1 MRSLQ
6 MVLDKRV
13 DGRTK
18 LTGLIGNPVEHT
30 VSPVIHNSL
39 FSYLG
44 INGIYIPMKT
54 DEAGLET
61 AVRGLAA
68 LGFTGFNV
76 TIPYKEAVCDLL
88 DETDDEVKLLG
99 AANTVKIK
107 DGRLYGYNT
116 DGEGFVTAFKK
127 QTGSD
132 FSGKKICILGAG
144 GTARTLAVKV
154 VQEGAGEVCIINR
167 TVPKADEIAGYINR
181 TLLKNSGLRKPV
193 FTAAPGTGQA
203 HGVLNGSEIIINTT
217 SVGMFPNTDAS
228 PVGDNVDYLTKPI
241 VYDVIY
247 NPAETRFLASARMKG
262 CRTYNGAGMLF
273 YQGIKAFEIWMET
286 KVPDDVLQE
295 LSTSFLKY
303 LEV

>member
-1 MRSLQ
+1 MI
-6 MVLDKRV
+6 LDKRV

-44 INGIYIPMKT
+44 INGVYLPLKT
-54 DEAGLET
+54 EATQLEA

-76 TIPYKEAVCDLL
+76 TIPYKEAICGLL
-88 DETDDEVKLLG
+88 DEADEEVKLLG
-99 AANTVKIK
+99 TANTVRIR

-116 DGEGFVTAFKK
+116 DGTGFVTAFKK
-127 QTGSD
+127 QTGTD
-132 FSGKKICILGAG
+132 FSGKKVCILGAG

-154 VQEGAGEVCIINR
+154 VQEGAGRVCIINR
-167 TVPKADEIAGYINR
+167 TVSKAEVIAGYINNR
-181 TLLKNSGLRKPV
+181 LSAGSGLREPV
-193 FTAAPGTGQA
+193 FTLMPGTERA
-203 HGVLNGSEIIINTT
+203 REILNSFDIIINTT

-228 PVGDNVDYLTKPI
+228 PVEDDVEFLSKPI

-247 NPAETRFLASARMKG
+247 NPAETRFLAAARQKG
-262 CRTYNGAGMLF
+262 CRVFNGAGMLLW
-273 YQGIKAFEIWMET
+273 QGIRAFEIWMEIS
-286 KVPDDVLQE
+286 VPDDVLQD
-295 LSTSFLKY
+295 LSASFLK
-303 LEV
+303 

>member
-1 MRSLQ
+1 MI
-6 MVLDKRV
+6 LDKRV

-44 INGIYIPMKT
+44 INGVYLPLKT
-54 DEAGLET
+54 EATQLEA

-76 TIPYKEAVCDLL
+76 TIPYKEAICGLL
-88 DETDDEVKLLG
+88 DEADEEVKLLG
-99 AANTVKIK
+99 TANTVRIR

-116 DGEGFVTAFKK
+116 DGTGFVTAFKK
-127 QTGSD
+127 QTGTD
-132 FSGKKICILGAG
+132 FSGKKVCILGAG

-154 VQEGAGEVCIINR
+154 VQEGAGRVCIINR
-167 TVPKADEIAGYINR
+167 TVSKAEVIAGYINNR
-181 TLLKNSGLRKPV
+181 LSAGSGLREPV
-193 FTAAPGTGQA
+193 FTLMPGTERA
-203 HGVLNGSEIIINTT
+203 REILNSFDIIINTT

-228 PVGDNVDYLTKPI
+228 PVEDDVEFLSKPI

-247 NPAETRFLASARMKG
+247 NPAETRFLAAARQKD
-262 CRTYNGAGMLF
+262 CRVFNGAGMLLW
-273 YQGIKAFEIWMET
+273 QGIRAFEIWMEIS
-286 KVPDDVLQE
+286 VPDDVLQD
-295 LSTSFLKY
+295 LSASFLKCM
-303 LEV
+303 EA

>member
-1 MRSLQ
+1 MI
-6 MVLDKRV
+6 LDKRV

-44 INGIYIPMKT
+44 INGVYLPLKT
-54 DEAGLET
+54 EATQLEA

-76 TIPYKEAVCDLL
+76 TIPYKEAICGLL
-88 DETDDEVKLLG
+88 DEADEEVKLLG
-99 AANTVKIK
+99 TANTVRIR

-116 DGEGFVTAFKK
+116 DGTGFVTAFKK
-127 QTGSD
+127 QTGTD
-132 FSGKKICILGAG
+132 FSGKKVCILGAG

-154 VQEGAGEVCIINR
+154 VQEGAGRVCIINR
-167 TVPKADEIAGYINR
+167 TVSKAEVIAGYINNR
-181 TLLKNSGLRKPV
+181 LSAGSGLREPV
-193 FTAAPGTGQA
+193 FTLMPGTERA
-203 HGVLNGSEIIINTT
+203 REILDSFDIIINTT

-228 PVGDNVDYLTKPI
+228 PVEDDVEFLSKPI

-247 NPAETRFLASARMKG
+247 NPAETRFLAAARQKG
-262 CRTYNGAGMLF
+262 CRVFNGAGMLLW
-273 YQGIKAFEIWMET
+273 QGIRAFEIWMEIS
-286 KVPDDVLQE
+286 VPDDVLQD
-295 LSTSFLKY
+295 LSASFLKCM
-303 LEV
+303 EA

>member
-1 MRSLQ
+1 MI
-6 MVLDKRV
+6 LDKRV

-44 INGIYIPMKT
+44 INGVDLPLKT
-54 DEAGLET
+54 EATQLEA

-76 TIPYKEAVCDLL
+76 TIPYKEAICGLL
-88 DETDDEVKLLG
+88 DEADEEVKLLG
-99 AANTVKIK
+99 TANTVRIR

-116 DGEGFVTAFKK
+116 DGTGFVTAFKK
-127 QTGSD
+127 QTGTD
-132 FSGKKICILGAG
+132 FSGKKVCILGAG

-154 VQEGAGEVCIINR
+154 VQEGAGRVCIINR
-167 TVPKADEIAGYINR
+167 TVSKAEVTAGYINNR
-181 TLLKNSGLRKPV
+181 LSAGSGLREPV
-193 FTAAPGTGQA
+193 FTLMPGTERA
-203 HGVLNGSEIIINTT
+203 REILNSFDIIINTT

-228 PVGDNVDYLTKPI
+228 PVEDDVEFLSKPI

-247 NPAETRFLASARMKG
+247 NPAETRFLAAARQKG
-262 CRTYNGAGMLF
+262 CRVFNGAGMLLW
-273 YQGIKAFEIWMET
+273 QGIRAFEIWMEIS
-286 KVPDDVLQE
+286 VPDDVLQD
-295 LSTSFLKY
+295 LSASFLKCM
-303 LEV
+303 EA

>member
-1 MRSLQ
+1 

-30 VSPVIHNSL
+30 VSPFIHNSL

-44 INGIYIPMKT
+44 INGIYLPMKT
-54 DEAGLET
+54 DETDLVT

-88 DETDDEVKLLG
+88 DEADDEVKLLG
-99 AANTVKIK
+99 TANTVKIK

-127 QTGSD
+127 QTGTD

-167 TVPKADEIAGYINR
+167 TMPRADEIAGYINS
-181 TLLKNSGLRKPV
+181 TLFKGSGLRKPV
-193 FTAAPGTGQA
+193 FSAAPGTDQA
-203 HGVLNGSEIIINTT
+203 RGVLNGSDIIINTT

-228 PVGDNVDYLTKPI
+228 PVGDDVGYLSKPI

-262 CRTYNGAGMLF
+262 CRTYNGAGMLL